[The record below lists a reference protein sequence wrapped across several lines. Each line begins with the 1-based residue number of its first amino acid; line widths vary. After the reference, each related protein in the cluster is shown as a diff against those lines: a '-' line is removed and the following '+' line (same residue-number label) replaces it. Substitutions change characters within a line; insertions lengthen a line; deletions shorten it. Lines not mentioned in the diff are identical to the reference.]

1 MDGWPPNLS
10 VRTAKVVALCYRSG
24 SHSLTPAFPPGW
36 RLLTNPFFLSG
47 FIFDLYDLLKRRCM
61 YSYALLEKG
70 CYYLIQEK
78 EQGPVGLIRVNM
90 ETDHCMYVSSYAE
103 TELTIWKKKTDPIFD
118 ILELLEDDKVKTWE
132 SIYNDSQDTYNY
144 EEDEE

>member
-1 MDGWPPNLS
+1 
-10 VRTAKVVALCYRSG
+10 
-24 SHSLTPAFPPGW
+24 
-36 RLLTNPFFLSG
+36 
-47 FIFDLYDLLKRRCM
+47 M

-78 EQGPVGLIRVNM
+78 EEGPVGLIKVNM

-103 TELTIWKKKTDPIFD
+103 TPLTIWKKKSDPIFD
-118 ILELLEDDKVKTWE
+118 ILELLGDDKVKTWE
-132 SIYNDSQDTYNY
+132 SIYNDNQDTYNY